1 MARYDPLKRFLS
13 QQSGDQVAMTFAELE
28 RIIGAKLPSSAL
40 EGNAWWSNNPT
51 NHAQALAWL
60 NAGFETANVDRT
72 AGKLVFRRRKTVPEP
87 AEPPEPVDCHPAVG
101 ALQGL
106 LWIDPEFDLCR
117 PVFESAPS

>member
-13 QQSGDQVAMTFAELE
+13 QQSGDQVAMTFDELE

-60 NAGFETANVDRT
+60 NAGFETCNVDR
-72 AGKLVFRRRKTVPEP
+72 AGRKLVFRRRKP
-87 AEPPEPVDCHPAVG
+87 PPEPMLLAEAVDYHPAIG

-106 LWIDPEFDLCR
+106 LWIDPDFDLSQ
-117 PVFESAPS
+117 PIFESDAA